1 MNKLET
7 ILDTIANRR
16 TLKPADYTGALVPNA
31 VVQTILETA
40 NWAPTHGYTEP
51 WRFVVYTGA
60 GKQKLL
66 DFMTFLS
73 DGTEIN
79 QVRYDKR
86 KALYDNASH
95 IIAIGM
101 QRGSNAAIPEVE
113 EILAVGCAVQNMWLT
128 AAAAEVG
135 AFWSTGAD
143 ALRPELAGFMG
154 LNPETDKAFGF
165 LFLGVPAKANP
176 QGRRIS
182 AIGEKVTF
190 VSA

>member
-1 MNKLET
+1 MNKIET
-7 ILDTIANRR
+7 VLDNIKNRR
-16 TLKPADYTGALVPNA
+16 TLKPADYTGEMLADTA
-31 VVQTILETA
+31 VQTILETA

-51 WRFVVYTGA
+51 WRFVVYSGA
-60 GKQKLL
+60 GKEKLL
-66 DFMTFLS
+66 DFMTYLS

-79 QVRYDKR
+79 QVRFEKR

-101 QRGSNAAIPEVE
+101 KRGANPAIPEVE
-113 EILAVGCAVQNMWLT
+113 EILSVGCAVQNMWLT
-128 AAAAEVG
+128 AAAMGIG
-135 AFWSTGAD
+135 AYWSTGAD
-143 ALRPELAGFMG
+143 ALRSELAQFMG
-154 LNPETDKAFGF
+154 LDPETDKAFGF

-182 AIGEKVTF
+182 GIEEKVSF